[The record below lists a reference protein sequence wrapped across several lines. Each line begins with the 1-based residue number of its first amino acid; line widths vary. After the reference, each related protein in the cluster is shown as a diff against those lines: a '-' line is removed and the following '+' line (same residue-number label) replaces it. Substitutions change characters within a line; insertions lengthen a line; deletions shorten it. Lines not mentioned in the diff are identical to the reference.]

1 MKNGV
6 TPGSNLAQE
15 ILQKQSQVMQSK
27 TSTMKKVLPQHL
39 LQKADTRSDLLA
51 AIREGIILRKVDE
64 NKQKQIEKSTPLLDV
79 ASILARRK
87 AMEYSDSES
96 EAGNSDESGSDN
108 WNDDESE
115 C

>member
-1 MKNGV
+1 M
-6 TPGSNLAQE
+6 TIPNLAQE

-27 TSTMKKVLPQHL
+27 MNTMNKVLPKHVVQQH
-39 LQKADTRSDLLA
+39 DCRSDLLA
-51 AIREGIILRKVDE
+51 AIREGIKLRKANVKEQND
-64 NKQKQIEKSTPLLDV
+64 KEKSTPLLDV

-96 EAGNSDESGSDN
+96 DGNSESGSDN
-108 WNDDESE
+108 WDVESE

>member
-1 MKNGV
+1 MAWRGKGLSSQHGFHV
-6 TPGSNLAQE
+6 MGLLNLD
-15 ILQKQSQVMQSK
+15 LK
-27 TSTMKKVLPQHL
+27 T
-39 LQKADTRSDLLA
+39 
-51 AIREGIILRKVDE
+51 RK
-64 NKQKQIEKSTPLLDV
+64 IGGEKSTPLLDV

>member
-6 TPGSNLAQE
+6 MPGSNLAQE

-27 TSTMKKVLPQHL
+27 TSTMNKVLPQHI
-39 LQKADTRSDLLA
+39 QQNNGRSDLLA